1 MPRLAPR
8 QHQCASLIVGSVG
21 AELRCRCAIAGR
33 IRRKASAVYHWSS
46 PSPRVSMR
54 SASCSMADSD
64 EGFRVVTGAT
74 PRPTPFASAC
84 PSARPPVR
92 PSVRLPAC
100 LPVCLSVCL
109 FLCAFGVSLSLRA
122 KRAGCVCARAADPQP
137 PGRLGVLGQKLRATY
152 PWSSPNPWVTS
163 RESCL
168 LGSLPVASGEEVE
181 PAVDPVTGCEVDNL
195 ACEPVYFATAW
206 LSSCVASAEPDYL
219 PTCLDMHRPRGE
231 QDEQSV

>member
-1 MPRLAPR
+1 MSLCYRRSHSSEGERGLPLVLSVPEGKHAQRELQHGRQRRGVPRRHRCDPQAHPF
-8 QHQCASLIVGSVG
+8 C
-21 AELRCRCAIAGR
+21 LRLP
-33 IRRKASAVYHWSS
+33 V
-46 PSPRVSMR
+46 
-54 SASCSMADSD
+54 
-64 EGFRVVTGAT
+64 
-74 PRPTPFASAC
+74 RPSAC
-84 PSARPPVR
+84 PSG
-92 PSVRLPAC
+92 RLPAC

-206 LSSCVASAEPDYL
+206 LSSCVASAKPDHL
-219 PTCLDMHRPRGE
+219 PTCLDMHRPRRE